1 MLKVGIIRNQN
12 TYIILDG
19 HGKDAKV
26 ITFVGDKV
34 NRNILSLEDAADLL
48 ELVDGRYDFLDN
60 KPEYKLFD
68 YQDDGTIYVL
78 TIDTYTRD
86 ITSRK
91 LWR

>member
-12 TYIILDG
+12 TYIILDEENEG
-19 HGKDAKV
+19 VKV
-26 ITFVGDKV
+26 ITFVDNKV
-34 NRNILSLEDAADLL
+34 NRNILSLGDAAGLI
-48 ELVDGRYDFLDN
+48 ELVDRWYDFLDN
-60 KPEYKLFD
+60 RPEYRLLD

>member
-12 TYIILDG
+12 TYIILDEENEG
-19 HGKDAKV
+19 VKV
-26 ITFVGDKV
+26 ITFIDNKI
-34 NRNILSLEDAADLL
+34 NRNILSLGDAADLL
-48 ELVDGRYDFLDN
+48 ELVDRCYDLDN
-60 KPEYKLFD
+60 SPEYKLFD

-91 LWR
+91 LWK

>member
-1 MLKVGIIRNQN
+1 MLKFGIIKNHN
-12 TYIILDG
+12 AYIILDG
-19 HGKDAKV
+19 HGKEAKV
-26 ITFVGDKV
+26 ITFIDNKV
-34 NRNILSLEDAADLL
+34 NRNILSLGDAAGLI
-48 ELVDGRYDFLDN
+48 ELVDRWYDFLDN

>member
-12 TYIILDG
+12 TYIILDEENEG
-19 HGKDAKV
+19 VKV
-26 ITFVGDKV
+26 ITFVDNKV
-34 NRNILSLEDAADLL
+34 NRNILSLGDAAGLI
-48 ELVDGRYDFLDN
+48 ELVDRWYDFLDN

-68 YQDDGTIYVL
+68 YQDDGTVYVL

>member
-1 MLKVGIIRNQN
+1 MLKFGIIKNHN
-12 TYIILDG
+12 AYIILDG
-19 HGKDAKV
+19 HGKEAKV
-26 ITFVGDKV
+26 ITFVVDKV
-34 NRNILSLEDAADLL
+34 NRNILSLGDAASLMA
-48 ELVDGRYDFLDN
+48 LVDRWYELLDN
-60 KPEYKLFD
+60 RPEYRLLD